1 MRPARWSLLTALLA
15 GLLAGSSGG
24 PARADEAR
32 VEALLQSLDLESK
45 VGQLLMVGFGGREMG
60 PEIERL
66 LKGLHI
72 GAVAL
77 YTRNIQSAAQAQ
89 RLIREVRKV
98 MSVEVQP
105 LLAIDQEGGNVVRV
119 HHPLAVLPGAMTLG
133 ATRDPM
139 LAYLVGQ
146 AVGTELRLL
155 GFDMNLAPVLDINHN
170 PKNPVINVRAFGD
183 EAGLVAVLGT
193 AYITGQ
199 QEAGLATVAKH
210 FPGHGT
216 TAADSHFSLPRIEAG
231 LEELETVDLVP
242 FRQAI
247 AAGLDAVMTA
257 HVQVPAVEPDGTP
270 GSLSARVVHDLLRE
284 KLGFEGLV
292 ITDDLE
298 MRAISGE
305 LGVGEAAVR
314 AVLAG
319 ADMVMVI
326 WTPRRKTEV
335 AQALLGAVR
344 AGRISPARLD
354 ESVRR
359 ILRLKDRLGTLDARG
374 SPRAE
379 LGRLLP
385 NRRHQQLTWAVAVRG
400 LTLVRNEG
408 KLLPLCQ
415 GQGVLVASPLQPFR
429 KELQR
434 LLPGLTSM
442 ELHIRPSDAQ
452 RQRELA
458 RLLELAP
465 DHRALVV
472 GVHNAYQAWLVQELV
487 RRTRVPVVAVS
498 FASPYYLRNFP
509 RVAGYVC
516 TYSYLPAAQVAAA
529 QALTGRGAITGR
541 LPVAVSAGYPR
552 GAGLSL
558 PRGACRERLSLAP
571 PSAGGVHS
579 KQP

>member
-1 MRPARWSLLTALLA
+1 MRPARWPWLAALLA
-15 GLLAGSSGG
+15 LPLAG
-24 PARADEAR
+24 PAGADDAR
-32 VEALLQSLDLESK
+32 VEALLQRLDLESK

-60 PEIERL
+60 PEIEHL
-66 LKGLHI
+66 LRGYHI

-89 RLIREVRKV
+89 RLIREVRQV
-98 MSVEVQP
+98 MADEVQP
-105 LLAIDQEGGNVVRV
+105 FVAIDQEGGNVVRV

-183 EAGLVAVLGT
+183 EAGLVGALGT
-193 AYITGQ
+193 AYISGQ
-199 QEAGLATVAKH
+199 QAAGLSTVAKH

-216 TAADSHFSLPRIEAG
+216 TAADSHFALPRIEAS
-231 LEELETVDLVP
+231 LEALESADLVP
-242 FRQAI
+242 FRQAF

-270 GSLSARVVHDLLRE
+270 GSLSPRVVHDLLRG
-284 KLGFEGLV
+284 KLGFDGLV

-335 AQALLGAVR
+335 VQALLGALR
-344 AGRISPARLD
+344 SGRITPERLD

-359 ILRLKDRLGTLDARG
+359 ILRLKDRLGTLDAHLA
-374 SPRAE
+374 PRVE

-385 NRRHQQLTWAVAVRG
+385 NHRHQQLTWAVAVRG

-415 GQGVLVASPLQPFR
+415 GPGVLVASPLQPFR
-429 KELQR
+429 RELQR
-434 LLPGLTSM
+434 LLPGVTVVD
-442 ELHIRPSDAQ
+442 LHPRPSDAQ

-465 DHRALVV
+465 GHRALVV
-472 GVHNAYQAWLVQELV
+472 GVQNAYQAWLVQELV

-529 QALTGRGAITGR
+529 QALAGRGAITGR
-541 LPVAVSAGYPR
+541 LPVAVSAGHPR
-552 GAGLSL
+552 GTGLSL
-558 PRGACRERLSLAP
+558 AKGQCQERLSLAP

-579 KQP
+579 KRP